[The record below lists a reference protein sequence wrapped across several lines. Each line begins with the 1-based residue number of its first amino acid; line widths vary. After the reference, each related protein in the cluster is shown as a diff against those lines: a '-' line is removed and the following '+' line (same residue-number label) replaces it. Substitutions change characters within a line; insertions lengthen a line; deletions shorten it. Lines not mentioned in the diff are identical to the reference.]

1 VPEPS
6 LDITRLKAVIFD
18 LDGTL
23 YRQGPLRRAM
33 AMRLVGAYAIH
44 PAAGLRAMRTIAA
57 YRQAQ
62 EHLRSGPHEGDLA
75 EAQIGLAVD
84 RTGFD
89 RVSVARDVAR
99 WIEQEPLDL
108 LSRYARPG
116 LRSLLASLRSRGIKL
131 AVLSD
136 YEAAPKLHA
145 LGIIDLFDVVLCA
158 QEPEVGV
165 FKPDPR
171 GLQVALKRLDV
182 TGAEALYV
190 GDRADV
196 DAVAAA
202 AAGVPCAIFSKLGR
216 GGAGRG
222 FVQIT
227 RFSDLQTRLE
237 MV

>member
-1 VPEPS
+1 
-6 LDITRLKAVIFD
+6 
-18 LDGTL
+18 
-23 YRQGPLRRAM
+23 
-33 AMRLVGAYAIH
+33 MRLH
-44 PAAGLRAMRTIAA
+44 PAAGLQAMRTIAA
-57 YRQAQ
+57 YRRAQ
-62 EHLRSGPHEGDLA
+62 EDLRSRPHGGDLA
-75 EAQIGLAVD
+75 EAQIGLAVE

-136 YEAAPKLHA
+136 YEAAAKLQA
-145 LGIIDLFDVVLCA
+145 LGIIDLFDVVLSA

-182 TGAEALYV
+182 TGAEALYI

-196 DAVAAA
+196 DAIAAA
-202 AAGVPCAIFSKLGR
+202 AAGVPCAIFSKSRSR
-216 GGAGRG
+216 GIGRG

-227 RFSDLQTRLE
+227 RFSDLQTKLE
-237 MV
+237 TV